1 MFAAWA
7 HWPVLKQHD
16 QRSLRPPTPR
26 KQTGSFRRKLGD
38 FGTCTRG
45 RARYKTIAIRPRRLG
60 SNGFAGGCWPSQ
72 AGLSVLSFCQNASC
86 HFVIPRRRRAVRVSA
101 LTEACKESTVSPFLR
116 KFAKLPPLNLQ
127 DPPYLAF
134 FLTLSGL
141 RSRRVIPVLQRVLI
155 SLRCAGRFPAVHPTA
170 AVFHRCRSARLS
182 SALRSSP
189 AARAQMHREFAL
201 HGVEHLS
208 RGSVWGWI
216 SPEP

>member
-1 MFAAWA
+1 MAQKSVGPWVRSCRSRFSARCPQLSALRELFAAWA

-86 HFVIPRRRRAVRVSA
+86 HFVNRAAVGLFWYQRRRSPARKARSAHSSGSSRNFRRSISRMPLVSRFFSRKA
-101 LTEACKESTVSPFLR
+101 AC
-116 KFAKLPPLNLQ
+116 A
-127 DPPYLAF
+127 
-134 FLTLSGL
+134 
-141 RSRRVIPVLQRVLI
+141 
-155 SLRCAGRFPAVHPTA
+155 A
-170 AVFHRCRSARLS
+170 AV
-182 SALRSSP
+182 
-189 AARAQMHREFAL
+189 
-201 HGVEHLS
+201 
-208 RGSVWGWI
+208 
-216 SPEP
+216 